1 MIGIASRTP
10 QKAAEFAARQGIE
23 RGFGSY
29 EALLECKDIDAVY
42 IALPPLL
49 HAEGQG

>member
-1 MIGIASRTP
+1 MELSADS
-10 QKAAEFAARQGIE
+10 A
-23 RGFGSY
+23 SY

-49 HAEGQG
+49 YAESQG